1 MTNQFYL
8 RFYMIFVKWGSFAKL
23 KIEIILS
30 INLLLCASS
39 SVLAVVQ
46 NYVVKAERT
55 LYERCVEHTWSDRN
69 SIVKNHLDQCVEVQ
83 YLLSIA
89 SLSPALF
96 SNDNNIGSAGNKNS
110 RISFVID
117 NTDII
122 DHCLKILTFLKS
134 IISGI
139 QLYKKK

>member
-1 MTNQFYL
+1 M
-8 RFYMIFVKWGSFAKL
+8 
-23 KIEIILS
+23 
-30 INLLLCASS
+30 
-39 SVLAVVQ
+39 
-46 NYVVKAERT
+46 
-55 LYERCVEHTWSDRN
+55 
-69 SIVKNHLDQCVEVQ
+69 KNHLDQCVEVQ

-96 SNDNNIGSAGNKNS
+96 SNDNNIGSAGNKNT

-122 DHCLKILTFLKS
+122 DHYLKILTFLKS